1 MRYTKDDLYL
11 LVDFLEEQLDN
22 ERDILGEAYS
32 VSELEEF
39 TAKQTMFEMSIDV
52 VKSVFNEM

>member
-22 ERDILGEAYS
+22 ERDMDYQGYS
-32 VSELEEF
+32 EEELDEF
-39 TAKQTMFEMSIDV
+39 AVKETMFEMSIDV
-52 VKSVFNEM
+52 VKSILNEM

>member
-22 ERDILGEAYS
+22 ERDMDYQGYS
-32 VSELEEF
+32 EEELEEF
-39 TAKQTMFEMSIDV
+39 AVKETMFEMNIDV
-52 VKSVFNEM
+52 VKSVLNEM

>member
-22 ERDILGEAYS
+22 ERKTLGEAYM
-32 VSELEEF
+32 VEELEEF
-39 TAKQTMFEMSIDV
+39 TVKKGMFEMSIEV
-52 VKSVFNEM
+52 VKSVLNEM